1 MAIKI
6 DNIKATNMELTP
18 AISDY
23 ISKKVEMLEKFV
35 DPNDTSVSANI
46 EVGKTTEHHQR
57 GDVFRAEINFSMGG
71 KQFRAVSET
80 EDLYAAIDEMKDDL
94 AHTLLSHKG
103 KQQTMIRKG
112 ASQLKNL
119 LKGFRNR

>member
-23 ISKKVEMLEKFV
+23 INKKIEMLEKFV

-46 EVGKTTEHHQR
+46 EVGKTTEHHQQ
-57 GDVFRAEINFSMGG
+57 GDVFRAEINFSIGG

-94 AHTLLSHKG
+94 AKSLLSNKG
-103 KQQTMIRKG
+103 KQQTAFRKG

-119 LKGFRNR
+119 LKGFRN

>member
-6 DNIKATNMELTP
+6 DNIKATNIELTP
-18 AISDY
+18 AIYDY
-23 ISKKVEMLEKFV
+23 IDKKMEMLEKFV
-35 DPNDTSVSANI
+35 DENDTSVSASI
-46 EVGKTTEHHQR
+46 EVGKTTNHHQN
-57 GDVFRAEINFSMGG
+57 GDVFRAEINFSIGG

-94 AHTLLSHKG
+94 AHSLLSDKE
-103 KQQTMIRKG
+103 KQQTLMRKG

-119 LKGFRNR
+119 IKGFRK